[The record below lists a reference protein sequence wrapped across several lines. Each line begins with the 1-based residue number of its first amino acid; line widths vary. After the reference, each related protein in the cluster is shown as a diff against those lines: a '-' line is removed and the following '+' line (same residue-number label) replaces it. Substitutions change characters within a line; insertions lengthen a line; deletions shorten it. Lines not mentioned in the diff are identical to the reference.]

1 MKYFLIL
8 LSITLLFSQEKRL
21 HNHPSEFQNSNSRSN
36 SKKQRMENMMIW
48 RLTDKL
54 ELTVEQS
61 ESFFPQF
68 RQFREDIKKMNDE
81 ERGIGDNVQKD
92 LSDNRTFSKTG
103 VKNIQERYFKIQ
115 KLKIDIRKEFLLN
128 VENILSPKQIAIL
141 TVFKQE
147 MMRDMKNELKDYKGK
162 KRLNKKKSR
171 F

>member
-1 MKYFLIL
+1 
-8 LSITLLFSQEKRL
+8 
-21 HNHPSEFQNSNSRSN
+21 
-36 SKKQRMENMMIW
+36 
-48 RLTDKL
+48 
-54 ELTVEQS
+54 
-61 ESFFPQF
+61 
-68 RQFREDIKKMNDE
+68 MNDE
-81 ERGIGDNVQKD
+81 EREIGDNVQKD

-103 VKNIQERYFKIQ
+103 VRNIQERYFKIQ

>member
-21 HNHPSEFQNSNSRSN
+21 HNHPSEFQNLNSRSN
-36 SKKQRMENMMIW
+36 SKKQRMDNMMIW

-68 RQFREDIKKMNDE
+68 RQFREDVKKMNDE
-81 ERGIGDNVQKD
+81 EREIGDKVQKD

-103 VKNIQERYFKIQ
+103 VRNIQERYFKIQ
-115 KLKIDIRKEFLLN
+115 KLIPI
-128 VENILSPKQIAIL
+128 
-141 TVFKQE
+141 
-147 MMRDMKNELKDYKGK
+147 
-162 KRLNKKKSR
+162 
-171 F
+171 